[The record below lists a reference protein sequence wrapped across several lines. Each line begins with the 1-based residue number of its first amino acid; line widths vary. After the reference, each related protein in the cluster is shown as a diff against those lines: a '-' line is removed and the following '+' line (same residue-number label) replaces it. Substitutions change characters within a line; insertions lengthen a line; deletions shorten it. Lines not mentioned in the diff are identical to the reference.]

1 MTLSRPWRAGFI
13 ILTALLAGCASNP
26 EFEPSAPD
34 TDPWEKLNRNIY
46 TFNDTVDRYSL
57 KPIAKGY
64 KAIFPQFMRTGVS
77 NLSRNLAEPV
87 SILNNLLQGKPLRSM
102 NDLSRFVLNSTVG
115 VAGLIDWGT
124 MAGLERSGED
134 FGQTLAV
141 WGVPSGPYVV
151 IPILGPSTMRDAL
164 TIPVDILTD
173 AGSWIDSSSIRDPLY
188 IVRTIDLR
196 HRLLTAE
203 GFLDD
208 SKDPYV
214 TIRESFLQ
222 NRTFEIYD
230 GNPPFED
237 DFYDDFDDDFE
248 DDLDGFD
255 SGK

>member
-1 MTLSRPWRAGFI
+1 MTRALLV
-13 ILTALLAGCASNP
+13 LTAALAAGCASNP
-26 EFEPSAPD
+26 EFTPSAPD
-34 TDPWEKLNRNIY
+34 TDPWEQLNRNVY

-64 KAIFPQFMRTGVS
+64 RTVLPQFMRTGVS
-77 NLSRNLAEPV
+77 NLSRNLGEPV
-87 SILNNLLQGKPLRSM
+87 SALNNLLQGKPMRSM

-141 WGVPSGPYVV
+141 WGVPSGPFFV
-151 IPILGPSTMRDAL
+151 IPILGPSTVRDAVAL
-164 TIPVDILTD
+164 PVDIFTD
-173 AGSWIDSSSIRDPLY
+173 AGSWISRSSVRDPLY

-208 SKDPYV
+208 SKDPYI

-222 NRTFEIYD
+222 NREFEIYD
-230 GNPPFED
+230 GNPPFD
-237 DFYDDFDDDFE
+237 DDLYDDFDDDFE
-248 DDLDGFD
+248 DHFQD
-255 SGK
+255 SAE